1 VVEVKENREEKIT
14 WKDVEEIIKRT
25 VREAKT
31 EELKTVADAIKTL
44 ADYVKFGF
52 EEINRRLEEHSIA
65 IREINKRLE
74 EHSRILEEHTKI
86 LEEHSR
92 MLEEHSKLLTKL
104 VEEVASLKVMI
115 GGFTSRGGIQ
125 MERMVLNIFRR
136 TLLEMKGI
144 DIEKI
149 EKKGFRDDSGKLLK
163 PGQKVDIDVYISDK
177 AKYAIEVKSFV
188 EDEDIDW
195 IVAKKKIIEE
205 NYKLNAK
212 WMIVTPAITEEAY
225 TKAKESEIEVIYGAV
240 IY

>member
-1 VVEVKENREEKIT
+1 MVEVKENKEEKIT

-52 EEINRRLEEHSIA
+52 EETNRRLEEHSIA

-74 EHSRILEEHTKI
+74 EHSRILEEHSKI
-86 LEEHSR
+86 
-92 MLEEHSKLLTKL
+92 LEEHSKLLTKL

-163 PGQKVDIDVYISDK
+163 PGQKIDIDVYLSNKIT
-177 AKYAIEVKSFV
+177 YAIEVKSFV

-195 IVAKKKIIEE
+195 IVAKKKFIEE